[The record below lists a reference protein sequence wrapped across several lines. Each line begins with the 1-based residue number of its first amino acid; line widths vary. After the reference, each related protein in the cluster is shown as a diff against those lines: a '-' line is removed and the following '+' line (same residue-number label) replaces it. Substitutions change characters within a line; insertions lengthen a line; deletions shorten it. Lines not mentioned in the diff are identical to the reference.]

1 MNQAPGRVPRK
12 AEISAQVDIL
22 LKNVADTSKIV
33 FFVGAGASVPAG
45 YPLWKAA
52 TRAAL
57 TSAKE
62 RGLASGAAGYA
73 QEKFEKEQYYEVFEV
88 LQQELPE
95 PTFYEIASKVFAGKE
110 QPAETHRLLA
120 RVKCRG
126 IITTNFD
133 TCLESAS
140 VLEGRGM
147 PLQDFPQAMASD
159 RFFVLKP
166 HGSIQV
172 PRSMVLSRRDWNRV
186 EDNSDFR
193 EMLAQCVSQ
202 NQFVFIGYSM
212 RDPDFNRIWGRILR
226 ERIFRA
232 PAIYC
237 CAEGSL
243 RPELYAEFRDRNV
256 KVVEFPDNGSF
267 AFIPS
272 LLSALAQNPSAAPK
286 ESGSPHPEQATTDLE
301 HYVLI
306 CLQFSPTQQSRL
318 VLVAKALVLET
329 LALSSADEIST
340 ESISRQV
347 TSVLGQDSPILREAI
362 DLALREVATA
372 GFITFDGTSAKL
384 RRDKLKDL
392 NDKASKLERVQA
404 GWVENALIQQ
414 AGALGVEPETGDRAH
429 LSQLL
434 EKVLLQTGREVAEL
448 FLFNRP
454 PGDQAEKID
463 ETVEEFCAERDLVER
478 KDLYK
483 NTIKRMLFE
492 PAEEDE
498 DILFKKLQ
506 SYFIANAYV
515 LDPTS
520 ERLLSQYARNHC
532 VYFDSSVILPALAV
546 GHPSHQ
552 VYRRLMTRTQALG
565 MSLRVIPEMLN
576 EVWANVKT
584 AISAFK
590 EFSKTGTSVL
600 DILEGYVTM
609 HGTGNGNVF
618 IEGLLNR
625 LRLDPS
631 ITPNAYMSDVLN
643 ISDLNIQEEHMIRV
657 VSDSLGIESDSPK
670 GSEIDRTQLESIIT
684 SIAHLR
690 KHAGRFKTQKLCEHE
705 ARQFYLIHLR
715 RKQNPQLTAK
725 IWFVTTD
732 RFLVELQRLE
742 REKYPL
748 PISYNP
754 RNWFQYLDL
763 IDTESRGSRHFLRL
777 QPKMRFGVV
786 SGELGIE
793 AIRTILKEQRDLLSK
808 GVVSVKELAEAAV
821 SNYHV
826 RQSIADYDRGSGAA
840 HGANTLADAKSRI
853 RSSIKKAVG
862 DFVAVRTHE
871 LDDLKGERD
880 AAKATIKSLEKK
892 LAKEKYVATTLKKQ
906 QKARKNK
913 KGRRR

>member
-1 MNQAPGRVPRK
+1 MNRVPAR
-12 AEISAQVDIL
+12 AAREDQISAQIDVL
-22 LKNVADTSKIV
+22 LRNIGDTSKIV
-33 FFVGAGASVPAG
+33 FFVGAGVSVPAG
-45 YPLWKAA
+45 YPLWEPA
-52 TRAAL
+52 TEAAL
-57 TSAKE
+57 VSAKE

-73 QEKFEKEQYYEVFEV
+73 QEKFEKGEYYDVFEI

-95 PTFYEIASKVFAGKE
+95 AAFYDIASKVFAGNE

-120 RVKCRG
+120 RVKGRG
-126 IITTNFD
+126 IISTNFD
-133 TCLESAS
+133 PCLESAS

-172 PRSMVLSRRDWNRV
+172 PRSMVLSRSDWKRV

-193 EMLAQCVSQ
+193 ELLAQCVSLSQ
-202 NQFVFIGYSM
+202 LVFIGYSM
-212 RDPDFNRIWGRILR
+212 RDPDFNRIWDRLLR

-237 CAEGSL
+237 CAEGALSAG
-243 RPELYAEFRDRNV
+243 LYAEFRQRNV
-256 KVVEFPDNGSF
+256 KVVEFADDGSF
-267 AFIPS
+267 AFIPR
-272 LLSALAQNPSAAPK
+272 LLKALADRAPTPPV
-286 ESGSPHPEQATTDLE
+286 GSEGPHSEQATADLE
-301 HYVLI
+301 RYVLM

-318 VLVAKALVLET
+318 VLVAKALVLEA
-329 LALSSADEIST
+329 LVLSSADEIST
-340 ESISRQV
+340 ESVNHQV
-347 TSVLGQDSPILREAI
+347 TSALGQDSPILRQAVE
-362 DLALREVATA
+362 LALREVASA
-372 GFITFDGTSAKL
+372 GFIEFDGNSAKL
-384 RRDKLKDL
+384 RRGKLKTL
-392 NDKASKLERVQA
+392 NEEASKLERLQA

-414 AGALGVEPETGDRAH
+414 AGIIGMQPETGDRAH
-429 LSQLL
+429 LSQLI
-434 EKVLLQTGREVAEL
+434 EKVLLEAGRDVAEL

-454 PGDQAEKID
+454 PRDEAEKID
-463 ETVEEFCAERDLVER
+463 ETVDSFCSERDLVGR

-483 NTIKRMLFE
+483 KTIKRMLFE
-492 PAEEDE
+492 PDEGDE

-520 ERLLSQYARNHC
+520 ERLLSQYARNHW
-532 VYFDSSVILPALAV
+532 VYFDSSVILPALAI
-546 GHPSHQ
+546 GHPSQQ
-552 VYRRLMTRTQALG
+552 VYRRLLARTQALG

-576 EVWANVKT
+576 EVWANVRT
-584 AISAFK
+584 ALSALK
-590 EFSKTGTSVL
+590 EFSKTGTPAL
-600 DILEGYVTM
+600 DILEGYVAM
-609 HGTGNGNVF
+609 HGSGNGNVF
-618 IEGLLNR
+618 LEGLLNR

-631 ITPNAYMSDVLN
+631 ITPDAYMSEVLN
-643 ISDLNIQEEHMIRV
+643 TSDLNVKEEHMIRV
-657 VSDSLGIESDSPK
+657 VSDSLGIESDSPEE
-670 GSEIDRTQLESIIT
+670 SEIDRVQLESIIA

-690 KHAGRFKTQKLCEHE
+690 KQAGRFKTQKLCEHE

-715 RKQNPQLTAK
+715 RRQNPELTAK

-742 REKYPL
+742 RDKYPL
-748 PISYNP
+748 PVSYTP

-793 AIRTILKEQRDLLSK
+793 AIHTILKEQRDLLKK

-821 SNYHV
+821 SDYHV
-826 RQSIADYDRGSGAA
+826 RQSIIDYDKGSGVQS
-840 HGANTLADAKSRI
+840 ANTLSDAKSRI
-853 RSSIKKAVG
+853 RSSIQKAVG
-862 DFVAVRTHE
+862 QFVAVRTHE
-871 LDDLKGERD
+871 LDELKGERD
-880 AAKATIKSLEKK
+880 SAKAQIKSLEKK

-906 QKARKNK
+906 QKAAKKK